1 MSQQNVDV
9 VVRAMRW
16 FNERAMRRFSD
27 VGVEGAHEDFYPE
40 VEFDWSNSDAPDGAV
55 HHGLAEWRAM
65 MQRRTEEL
73 TEQRF
78 DVLEITDAPSD
89 NVIVVVRVRG
99 RGRASGV
106 EVEARSITVW
116 TLEKGKV
123 SRVKLYRTR
132 AEALQAVCLEE

>member
-9 VVRAMRW
+9 VVRVTRR
-16 FNERAMRRFSD
+16 FNEL
-27 VGVEGAHEDFYPE
+27 GVQEGTSEDFDPE

-55 HHGLAEWRAM
+55 YHGLAEWRAV
-65 MQRRTEEL
+65 MQSRTEDP

-78 DVLEITDAPSD
+78 DVLEITDAPAD
-89 NVIVVVRVRG
+89 NLIVVVRVRG
-99 RGRASGV
+99 RGRASGI
-106 EVEARSITVW
+106 EVEARSVTVW

-132 AEALQAVCLEE
+132 AEALDAAGLEA

>member
-1 MSQQNVDV
+1 
-9 VVRAMRW
+9 
-16 FNERAMRRFSD
+16 
-27 VGVEGAHEDFYPE
+27 
-40 VEFDWSNSDAPDGAV
+40 
-55 HHGLAEWRAM
+55 M
-65 MQRRTEEL
+65 MQSRTEEL

-78 DVLEITDAPSD
+78 DVLEITDAPWS

-106 EVEARSITVW
+106 EVEARSVTVW

-132 AEALQAVCLEE
+132 ADAVEAVGLEG